1 MPKNKSSKNPSAPT
15 HSEGVVGGSVE
26 QVSIDVLRERAAAA
40 EAFAV
45 KASGADDSEA
55 PALLWYKNPSGKGLL
70 SWKQK
75 ARHDADITALALK
88 QALAAQPKPE
98 AAEAAEASVESSSD
112 EECSTDEFGRP
123 MGWSKPESAAERAA
137 RVAQHA
143 AEGRDQWGV
152 LLPSV
157 AQAELSQP
165 QPWWFFPQSPPPKYS
180 DEECQQMVDLWG
192 PIQGAQIIL
201 VRNEGWTMD
210 DCCGAEM
217 EAAWAEFCYAN
228 RVMAEDLR
236 AKAEARIAE
245 RWRQAVVDQA
255 QVEARRNLRR
265 GEVVQKNG
273 RICTRCYSCAGNKQ
287 TSWED
292 GGQRAR
298 PTTLHVSSECFTHAE
313 FVAGR
318 IRDDC
323 PFLHQGDEGW
333 HREWDRN
340 FLWDPSAPTVTPL
353 ARRVCATQDS
363 RLFCISEK
371 SAGYLPVHLGGRPDG
386 PDARTWTRGGGGG
399 GGGPRG
405 GGGGG
410 GGGLRGG
417 GGGGGRW

>member
-1 MPKNKSSKNPSAPT
+1 MPKSKSSTKPSAPT
-15 HSEGVVGGSVE
+15 PSEGVVGGLVEKVE
-26 QVSIDVLRERAAAA
+26 QVSVDVLRERAAVA

-45 KASGADDSEA
+45 KASGAEDSEA
-55 PALLWYKNPSGKGLL
+55 PALLWYKNPSGKGLW

-75 ARHDADITALALK
+75 ARYDAEVAALALK
-88 QALAAQPKPE
+88 QALAAQP
-98 AAEAAEASVESSSD
+98 EASAPALCVESSSD

-123 MGWSKPESAAERAA
+123 LGWSKPESAAERAA

-143 AEGRDQWGV
+143 AEGRDEWGV

-157 AQAELSQP
+157 MEAELLRP
-165 QPWWFFPQSPPPKYS
+165 QPWWFFIQSPPPKYS
-180 DEECQQMVDLWG
+180 DKECQKMVDLWG
-192 PIQGAQIIL
+192 DTLGAHIIL
-201 VRNEGWTMD
+201 SRNEGWTMD
-210 DCCGAEM
+210 DCYGAEM

-245 RWRQAVVDQA
+245 RWRNAVVEQA

-265 GEVVQKNG
+265 GEAVQKNG

-298 PTTLHVSSECFTHAE
+298 PTTLHVSSECFTHTE
-313 FVAGR
+313 FLAGR

-323 PFLHQGDEGW
+323 PFLHQGDAGW
-333 HREWDRN
+333 HTEWDRN
-340 FLWDPSAPTVTPL
+340 FLWDPSAPTVTPM
-353 ARRVCATQDS
+353 ARRVGAMADS
-363 RLFCISEK
+363 RLLCISEK

-386 PDARTWTRGGGGG
+386 PDARTWARGGGGG
-399 GGGPRG
+399 APRG
-405 GGGGG
+405 GGGAP
-410 GGGLRGG
+410 RGG
-417 GGGGGRW
+417 GGRR

>member
-1 MPKNKSSKNPSAPT
+1 MGDT
-15 HSEGVVGGSVE
+15 L
-26 QVSIDVLRERAAAA
+26 SIKV
-40 EAFAV
+40 
-45 KASGADDSEA
+45 
-55 PALLWYKNPSGKGLL
+55 Y
-70 SWKQK
+70 
-75 ARHDADITALALK
+75 
-88 QALAAQPKPE
+88 QALASALEMSPGRRVILSDSGNFPSDLYMAEGLCRTLGDGYVLKTVAPE
-98 AAEAAEASVESSSD
+98 AVEAAID
-112 EECSTDEFGRP
+112 ETVAVTLITEVDYRTGRRHD
-123 MGWSKPESAAERAA
+123 MAAITAA
-137 RVAQHA
+137 AHA
-143 AEGRDQWGV
+143 
-152 LLPSV
+152 
-157 AQAELSQP
+157 
-165 QPWWFFPQSPPPKYS
+165 K
-180 DEECQQMVDLWG
+180 
-192 PIQGAQIIL
+192 GAQIIL

-217 EAAWAEFCYAN
+217 EAAWVEFCYAN

-353 ARRVCATQDS
+353 ARRVCATEDS

-386 PDARTWTRGGGGG
+386 PDART
-399 GGGPRG
+399 
-405 GGGGG
+405 
-410 GGGLRGG
+410 
-417 GGGGGRW
+417 